1 MIIVI
6 ALYSVL
12 VIPIRIGINTDLWE
26 PAYDWIDLITWFIY
40 LIDVIL
46 NLRMTYINI
55 FGTEIID
62 GTLIMKHY
70 IGSVRF
76 FVDVLSLLN
85 FPTMIT
91 KGFSKFTNVILNTFG
106 LLKLSR
112 YFRANGL
119 IIESRLAKE
128 TKSKASC
135 CFYFCLMIIYL
146 HMVGSLFFYSCLI
159 TYVKSSTRLDIIDEL
174 GLRKLDT
181 IS

>member
-1 MIIVI
+1 MMIIGI

-12 VIPIRIGINTDLWE
+12 VIPIRIGINTTLWE
-26 PAYDWIDLITWFIY
+26 PLYGWIDLVTWFIY
-40 LIDVIL
+40 LIDVLL
-46 NLRMTYINI
+46 NLRMTYIDI

-62 GTLIMKHY
+62 GALIMKHY
-70 IGSVRF
+70 VGSLRF
-76 FVDVLSLLN
+76 YVDVLSLLN

-91 KGFSKFTNVILNTFG
+91 KGFSEFTNVVLNVFG

-119 IIESRLAKE
+119 IIESRLTKE

-146 HMVGSLFFYSCLI
+146 HMVGSLFFYFCLT
-159 TYVKSSTRLDIIDEL
+159 TY
-174 GLRKLDT
+174 
-181 IS
+181 

>member
-1 MIIVI
+1 MIIFI

-12 VIPIRIGINTDLWE
+12 VIPIRIGINTNLWE
-26 PAYDWIDLITWFIY
+26 PAYLYIDLITWFIY
-40 LIDVIL
+40 LIDVL
-46 NLRMTYINI
+46 FNLRMTYIDI

-70 IGSVRF
+70 VGSFRF
-76 FVDVLSLLN
+76 FVDVASLLN
-85 FPTMIT
+85 FPTMVT
-91 KGFSKFTNVILNTFG
+91 KGFSEFTNVILHSFG

-119 IIESRLAKE
+119 IIESRLTKE

-146 HMVGSLFFYSCLI
+146 HMVGCQFFYFCLT
-159 TYVKSSTRLDIIDEL
+159 TY
-174 GLRKLDT
+174 
-181 IS
+181 